1 MKLVTITN
9 NTTDPEVQRVI
20 NTDEL
25 ETLSG
30 VALAAFLFP
39 HPTNAHIDTV
49 NHFLDH
55 HKEPYT
61 KP

>member
-1 MKLVTITN
+1 MKLVTITDDS
-9 NTTDPEVQRVI
+9 TGPEVQRVI

-39 HPTNAHIDTV
+39 GPTNADIDTV

-55 HKEPYT
+55 HRR
-61 KP
+61 

>member
-9 NTTDPEVQRVI
+9 NTTDLEVQRII
-20 NTDEL
+20 NTNEL

-30 VALAAFLFP
+30 VDLAAFLFP
-39 HPTNAHIDTV
+39 RPTNADVDTV

-55 HKEPYT
+55 HRR
-61 KP
+61 

>member
-25 ETLSG
+25 LTLSG
-30 VALAAFLFP
+30 VALAALLFP
-39 HPTNAHIDTV
+39 RPTNADIDTV
-49 NHFLDH
+49 NDFLDH
-55 HKEPYT
+55 HRR
-61 KP
+61 